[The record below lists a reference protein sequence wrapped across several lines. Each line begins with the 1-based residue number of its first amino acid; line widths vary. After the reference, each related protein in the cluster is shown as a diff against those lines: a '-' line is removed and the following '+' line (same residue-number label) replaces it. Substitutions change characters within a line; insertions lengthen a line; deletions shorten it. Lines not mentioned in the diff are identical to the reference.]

1 MYNSYFLNFTQ
12 NFFYICRSYVTN
24 SLSYLLRLVIE
35 MRKPEITILIL
46 RALPLLHFLQGDSK
60 PYGILDVSTR
70 HIKWGE
76 PSLGITTLR
85 NTMEGKSGYACVCCL
100 CDV

>member
-1 MYNSYFLNFTQ
+1 
-12 NFFYICRSYVTN
+12 
-24 SLSYLLRLVIE
+24 

-46 RALPLLHFLQGDSK
+46 RALPLLHFLQGDSR
-60 PYGILDVSTR
+60 PYGILNISTR

-85 NTMEGKSGYACVCCL
+85 NTMERKSGYAYVCCL